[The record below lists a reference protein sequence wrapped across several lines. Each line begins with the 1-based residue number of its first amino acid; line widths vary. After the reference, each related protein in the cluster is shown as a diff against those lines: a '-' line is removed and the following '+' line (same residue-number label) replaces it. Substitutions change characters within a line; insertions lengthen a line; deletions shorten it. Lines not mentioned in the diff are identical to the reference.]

1 MYAERQNPSLV
12 ELDTSGRAIG
22 PRVAGSFGASVRV
35 NPAPEGCREGA
46 EGAGLVSLQT
56 SPLSNKSISPPQRA
70 GDTFEITFDKV
81 KRAGKRVKRLR
92 RNVWAAG
99 HLHGMADKGKRP
111 PVAWFVTLTYVG
123 LDDWRAD
130 HMSAATEQ
138 FRRHCARVGVPCRY
152 IWVAE
157 LQKRGAVHYHMLAW
171 LPKGVLMPH
180 WDKAFTSPSGR
191 SIGPFWSHG
200 MTNTQV
206 AKSGVGYLMKYLSKL
221 GDLTVFPPHLRLSG
235 CGGLSAQA
243 RGVRCWYNL
252 PEWAKREHGVGDLK
266 RQGSRLIVLETG
278 EILPP
283 MYSTRC
289 VSGGI
294 VLTLLRPMPERWHDG
309 AYSTWANA

>member
-1 MYAERQNPSLV
+1 
-12 ELDTSGRAIG
+12 
-22 PRVAGSFGASVRV
+22 VAGA
-35 NPAPEGCREGA
+35 AA
-46 EGAGLVSLQT
+46 AGLVSLQT
-56 SPLSNKSISPPQRA
+56 SPLFNKSSLPLQRE
-70 GDTFEITFDKV
+70 GDTFEISFDKV
-81 KRAGKRVKRLR
+81 QRAGKRVKRLR

-99 HLHGMADKGKRP
+99 HLHGMADKGSRP

-123 LDDWRAD
+123 VDDWCAD
-130 HMSAATEQ
+130 HMSSATEQ
-138 FRRHCARVGVPCRY
+138 FRRHCARMGVPCRY

-180 WDKAFTSPSGR
+180 WDKAFTSSSGR
-191 SIGPFWSHG
+191 SVGPFWSHG

-221 GDLTVFPPHLRLSG
+221 GELTVFPPRLRLYG
-235 CGGLSAQA
+235 CGGLTSQA

-252 PEWAKREHGVGDLK
+252 PEWAKRCYGVGELK
-266 RQGSRLIVLETG
+266 RQGSRLVVLETG

-283 MYSTRC
+283 MYA
-289 VSGGI
+289 VKGVPGGM

-309 AYSTWANA
+309 AYSTWSAQ

>member
-1 MYAERQNPSLV
+1 MDKPTHSKIDPGTARAGAAQATMQAAPRAAA
-12 ELDTSGRAIG
+12 SGGEA
-22 PRVAGSFGASVRV
+22 
-35 NPAPEGCREGA
+35 
-46 EGAGLVSLQT
+46 AGLVSLQT
-56 SPLSNKSISPPQRA
+56 SPLFNKSSLPLQRE
-70 GDTFEITFDKV
+70 GDTFEVSFDKV
-81 KRAGKRVKRLR
+81 QRAGKRVKRLR

-99 HLHGMADKGKRP
+99 HLHGMADKGSRP

-123 LDDWRAD
+123 VDDWCAD
-130 HMSAATEQ
+130 HMSSATEQ
-138 FRRHCARVGVPCRY
+138 FRRHCARMGVPCRY

-180 WDKAFTSPSGR
+180 WDKAFTSSSGR
-191 SIGPFWSHG
+191 SVGPFWSHG

-221 GDLTVFPPHLRLSG
+221 GELTVFPPRLRLYG
-235 CGGLSAQA
+235 CGGLTAQA

-252 PEWAKREHGVGDLK
+252 PEWAKRGHGVGELK
-266 RQGSRLIVLETG
+266 RQGSRLVVLETG

-283 MYSTRC
+283 MYA
-289 VSGGI
+289 VKGVPGGM

-309 AYSTWANA
+309 AYSTWSAQ